1 MKHNFLKLIF
11 NNSIFIS
18 IFYFVLILPRS
29 ITLFPKLDNFFD
41 ILSLLMYMFI
51 IVVYILNKKYSKIQL
66 YLFLFFFSLF
76 IPTLFKSHDYMFYIK
91 LYINYFS
98 VSLFTELSIK
108 YNFEVFYKG
117 FKRVLSIFII
127 FNFVSLFLFP
137 NGIMNIKEYYF
148 LGYDNASIITIVIGT
163 TILCALDTIK
173 NGKLSKFTVFLVF
186 ISFLTYYLQ
195 WAVSCMVNI
204 VLLILY
210 IILLNNDKFLFIKKR
225 ITIKKITYLSLII
238 FLSLV
243 FFRIQNIFEFLI
255 VDILHKDLTIT
266 GRIYIWD
273 RCIYYIRCNPIIGM
287 GVYDYSTRTNLY
299 NIYHAH
305 STYLHILLEGGI
317 VSLLA
322 YLNIFF
328 KLNKQINK
336 LNFVD
341 NKGLFILIFGIFSY
355 FFSTLVDVIHN
366 SQMIYILFNLIFFY
380 SIIRKDE
387 NYENFSN

>member
-273 RCIYYIRCNPIIGM
+273 RCIII
-287 GVYDYSTRTNLY
+287 Y
-299 NIYHAH
+299 
-305 STYLHILLEGGI
+305 
-317 VSLLA
+317 
-322 YLNIFF
+322 
-328 KLNKQINK
+328 
-336 LNFVD
+336 
-341 NKGLFILIFGIFSY
+341 
-355 FFSTLVDVIHN
+355 DVI
-366 SQMIYILFNLIFFY
+366 Q
-380 SIIRKDE
+380 
-387 NYENFSN
+387 